1 MPGGCMSSFSSAV
14 WLLGFMV
21 VVLSYLSIQCTAT
34 TIADEVAALLELK
47 RGFENGEVEL
57 HDWQE
62 GSQSPCFWRGVTCDN
77 VTFLVTTL
85 NLSMLSLAGE
95 ISPSIG
101 NLHSLQ
107 HLDLSENNISGQI
120 PAEISNCISLI
131 YLNFSWNNLT
141 GEIPYLMSQL
151 QQLELLSLGNNHLTG
166 PIPSTFSS
174 LINLRHLDLQANE
187 LSGSIPNLI
196 YWSESLQYL
205 MLRQNYLTGSLTA
218 DMCQLTQLA
227 YFNVRFNNLTG
238 PIPDGIGNCTS
249 FQILDLSYNDLT
261 GEIPYNIGYLQ
272 VSTLS
277 LESNKF
283 SGRIPDVLGLMQA
296 LVILDLS
303 SNRLEG
309 PIPPILGNL
318 TSVTKLYLDNNRLTG
333 SIPPELGNMTLLN
346 YLELNNN
353 ELTGDIPS
361 ELGCLTDLFDLKLS
375 ENGLTGPIP
384 QNISSL
390 AALNFLDLHGNKLNG
405 SILPDLQKLTNLTSL
420 NLSSN
425 FFSGAIPD
433 EIGLIFNLD
442 KLDLSKNN
450 LSGPI
455 PHSIGNLE
463 HLLTL
468 DLHSNTLNGSIGIKP
483 GNVTSQSY
491 LECTHLNYL
500 DLSHNAF
507 SGPMPPELGN
517 LQEIHYMNLS
527 FNTLSGSIPKQLETC
542 FNLETLDLSY
552 NNLSGEVPPANF
564 FHKFPPSSYS
574 GNPQLCVE
582 TTSLCG
588 KNITAS
594 GPSRT
599 NGPLGATAAWGI
611 AVSATCLFAL
621 LLFGA
626 MRIMRPRHLL
636 KMSKTLQGPPSLVT
650 FHLGMA
656 PQSFEEMMRLT
667 ENLSE
672 KYVAG
677 RGGSSTVYKCT
688 LKNGH
693 SIAIKK
699 LFNYYPQNIHE
710 FETELKTLGNIKH
723 RNVVSLR
730 GYSMSSAG
738 NFLFYDFMEY
748 GSLYDH
754 LHGHAKRSI
763 KMDWNT
769 RVKIAVGA
777 AQGLAYLHQ
786 DCKPQVVHR
795 DVKSCNILLNSNMEA
810 HLCDFGLAKNI
821 QPTRTHTS
829 TFVLGTIGYIDPEY
843 AQTSRLNDKSD
854 VYSFGIVLLEL
865 LMGKKA
871 VEDEVNLLDWV
882 RSKIDDKNLLEF
894 VDPYVRA
901 TCPSMDHLEKAL
913 KLALLCAKQT
923 PSQRPTMYD
932 VAQVLSSLLPVV
944 SPRHKPSSYP
954 SPGSKHRRYIDTY
967 SAKQAEDIIAS
978 SSTSGGDLLDQ
989 FEDVISRNI

>member
-1 MPGGCMSSFSSAV
+1 
-14 WLLGFMV
+14 
-21 VVLSYLSIQCTAT
+21 
-34 TIADEVAALLELK
+34 
-47 RGFENGEVEL
+47 
-57 HDWQE
+57 
-62 GSQSPCFWRGVTCDN
+62 
-77 VTFLVTTL
+77 
-85 NLSMLSLAGE
+85 ML
-95 ISPSIG
+95 
-101 NLHSLQ
+101 
-107 HLDLSENNISGQI
+107 
-120 PAEISNCISLI
+120 
-131 YLNFSWNNLT
+131 
-141 GEIPYLMSQL
+141 QL
-151 QQLELLSLGNNHLTG
+151 QQLEYLALGYNHLIG

-174 LINLRHLDLQANE
+174 LTNLRHLDLQMNE
-187 LSGSIPNLI
+187 LSGPIPALI
-196 YWSESLQYL
+196 FWSESLQYL
-205 MLRQNYLTGSLTA
+205 MLKGNYLTGSLSA

-227 YFNVRFNNLTG
+227 YFNVRNNNLTG

-249 FQILDLSYNDLT
+249 FQILDLSYNGLS
-261 GEIPYNIGYLQ
+261 GVIPYNIGYLQ

-277 LESNKF
+277 LEGNRF
-283 SGRIPDVLGLMQA
+283 SGRIPEVLGLMQA

-318 TSVTKLYLDNNRLTG
+318 TSVTKLYLYNNRLTG
-333 SIPPELGNMTLLN
+333 SIPPELGNMTRLN

-353 ELTGDIPS
+353 ELTGRIPS
-361 ELGCLTDLFDLKLS
+361 ELGCLTDLFELKLS
-375 ENGLTGPIP
+375 ENELTGPLP
-384 QNISSL
+384 GNISSL
-390 AALNFLDLHGNKLNG
+390 AALNLLDLHGNKLNG
-405 SILPDLQKLTNLTSL
+405 TILPELEKLTNLTNL

-425 FFSGAIPD
+425 FFSGNIPN
-433 EIGLIFNLD
+433 EVGLIFNLD

-450 LSGPI
+450 LTGPI
-455 PHSIGNLE
+455 PRSIGRLE
-463 HLLTL
+463 HLLYL
-468 DLHSNTLNGSIGIKP
+468 DLHDNKLSGPIGVQVGT
-483 GNVTSQSY
+483 GNSTAHSY
-491 LECTHLNYL
+491 LECSHLNYL
-500 DLSHNAF
+500 DLSHNALYGPIPIELGQLEEVNF
-507 SGPMPPELGN
+507 IDFSFNNLSGP
-517 LQEIHYMNLS
+517 
-527 FNTLSGSIPKQLETC
+527 IPRQLNNC
-542 FNLETLDLSY
+542 FNLKNLNLSY
-552 NNLSGEVPPANF
+552 NNLSGEVPVSEVFAR
-564 FHKFPPSSYS
+564 FPLSSYF
-574 GNPQLCVE
+574 GNPRLCLAINN
-582 TTSLCG
+582 LCG
-588 KNITAS
+588 STLPT
-594 GPSRT
+594 GVSRT

-611 AVSATCLFAL
+611 SISAICLLAL

-626 MRIMRPRHLL
+626 MRIMRPRDLL
-636 KMSKTLQGPPSLVT
+636 KMSKAPQGPPKLVT
-650 FHLGMA
+650 FHMGMA
-656 PQSFEEMMRLT
+656 PQSFEEMMCLT

-699 LFNYYPQNIHE
+699 LFNYYPQNVRE

-754 LHGHAKRSI
+754 LHGHAKRSK

-769 RVKIAVGA
+769 RLKIALGS

-786 DCKPQVVHR
+786 DCTPQVIHR
-795 DVKSCNILLNSNMEA
+795 DVKSCNILLNANMDA

-843 AQTSRLNDKSD
+843 AQTSRLNEKSD

-871 VEDEVNLLDWV
+871 VDDEVNLLDWV
-882 RSKIDDKNLLEF
+882 RSKIEQKNLLEF
-894 VDPYVRA
+894 VDPYVRS

-944 SPRHKPSSYP
+944 SPRKPPSYP
-954 SPGSKHRRYIDTY
+954 SPGSKHRRYVDTY
-967 SAKQAEDIIAS
+967 SAKPAEGMIAS

-989 FEDVISRNI
+989 FENVINSRNM

>member
-1 MPGGCMSSFSSAV
+1 MSGGYWFALVRRLSFLLIVTSFYLNLKCSS
-14 WLLGFMV
+14 
-21 VVLSYLSIQCTAT
+21 T
-34 TIADEVAALLELK
+34 TIADEVAALIELK
-47 RGFENGEVEL
+47 RVFENGELEL
-57 HDWQE
+57 YDWSE
-62 GSQSPCFWRGVTCDN
+62 GSQSPCHWRGVTCDN
-77 VTFLVTTL
+77 TTFLVTNL
-85 NLSMLSLAGE
+85 NISVLALSGE
-95 ISPSIG
+95 ISPAIG

-107 HLDLSENNISGQI
+107 
-120 PAEISNCISLI
+120 
-131 YLNFSWNNLT
+131 YLNLQYNNLT

-151 QQLELLSLGNNHLTG
+151 QQLEFLALGYNHLNG

-174 LINLRHLDLQANE
+174 LTNLEHLDLQMNE
-187 LSGSIPNLI
+187 LSGPIPSLI

-205 MLRQNYLTGSLTA
+205 MLRGNYLTGSLSA

-227 YFNVRFNNLTG
+227 YFNVRNNNLTG

-249 FQILDLSYNDLT
+249 FQILDLSCNDLN

-277 LESNKF
+277 LEGNRL
-283 SGRIPDVLGLMQA
+283 SGRIPEVLGLMQA

-303 SNRLEG
+303 SNHLEG

-318 TSVTKLYLDNNRLTG
+318 TSVTKLYLYNNRLTG
-333 SIPPELGNMTLLN
+333 SIPAELGNMTRLN

-353 ELTGDIPS
+353 QLTGEIPS
-361 ELGCLTDLFDLKLS
+361 ELGSLTDLFELKVS
-375 ENGLTGPIP
+375 ENELTGPIP
-384 QNISSL
+384 GNISSL
-390 AALNFLDLHGNKLNG
+390 AALNLLDLHGNRLNG
-405 SILPDLQKLTNLTSL
+405 TILPDLEKLTNLTNL

-425 FFSGAIPD
+425 SFSGFIP
-433 EIGLIFNLD
+433 EEVGLILNLD
-442 KLDLSKNN
+442 KLDLSHNN
-450 LSGPI
+450 LTGPVPSSIGSLEHLLYLDLHANKLSGPI
-455 PHSIGNLE
+455 GVQGGTSNST
-463 HLLTL
+463 TL
-468 DLHSNTLNGSIGIKP
+468 
-483 GNVTSQSY
+483 SY
-491 LECTHLNYL
+491 LQCSHLNYL
-500 DLSHNAF
+500 DLSHNEF
-507 SGPMPPELGN
+507 FGPIPIELGQLEEVN
-517 LQEIHYMNLS
+517 FIDLS
-527 FNTLSGSIPKQLETC
+527 FNNLSGSIPRQLNNC
-542 FNLETLDLSY
+542 FNLKNLNLSY
-552 NNLSGEVPPANF
+552 NHLSGEVPVSDIFAR
-564 FHKFPPSSYS
+564 FPLSSYY
-574 GNPQLCVE
+574 GNPQLC
-582 TTSLCG
+582 TAINNLCKKTMPKG
-588 KNITAS
+588 A
-594 GPSRT
+594 SRT

-611 AVSATCLFAL
+611 SISVICLLAL

-636 KMSKTLQGPPSLVT
+636 KMSKAPQGPPKLVT

-656 PQSFEEMMRLT
+656 PQSYEEMMRLT

-699 LFNYYPQNIHE
+699 LV
-710 FETELKTLGNIKH
+710 KTLGNIKH

-754 LHGHAKRSI
+754 LHGHAKRSK

-769 RVKIAVGA
+769 RLKIALGA
-777 AQGLAYLHQ
+777 SQGLAYLHQ
-786 DCKPQVVHR
+786 DCKPQVIHR
-795 DVKSCNILLNSNMEA
+795 DVKSCNILLNANMEA

-843 AQTSRLNDKSD
+843 AQTSRLNEKSD

-871 VEDEVNLLDWV
+871 VDDEVNLLDWV
-882 RSKIDDKNLLEF
+882 RSKIEDKNLLEF

-901 TCPSMDHLEKAL
+901 TCPSMNHLEKAL

-932 VAQVLSSLLPVV
+932 VAQVLSSLLPVAS
-944 SPRHKPSSYP
+944 SPYKPPTYP

-967 SAKQAEDIIAS
+967 SAKPAEGINAN
-978 SSTSGGDLLDQ
+978 STSSGGDLLDQ
-989 FEDVISRNI
+989 FENVINSRNM